1 MHRNGH
7 YGVALLVFAPLAFLL
22 ALNHAASAGLIGAVI
37 VAGTAPIPDLDQ
49 RIPFLTHRGFTHTV
63 WFLFGASIVAGT
75 GTWFAIIRADH
86 ALSTLDTT
94 AATTHP
100 ILPAIAVGF
109 LVGLGLA
116 THLLGDVITPMGI
129 TPFAPVRETKY
140 TWKLTTSGDATANN
154 VHLVVGLGAI
164 GAALSVPHLLATSG
178 A

>member
-7 YGVALLVFAPLAFLL
+7 YGLALLVFAPLAFLL
-22 ALNHAASAGLIGAVI
+22 DLNHAASGALIGAVI

-63 WFLFGASIVAGT
+63 WFLLGASLITGA

-86 ALSTLDTT
+86 AIPNLDAP
-94 AATTHP
+94 AATSHP
-100 ILPAIAVGF
+100 ILLAVTVGS

-129 TPFAPVRETKY
+129 KPFAPLSGVKY
-140 TWKLTTSGDATANN
+140 TLDLTTSKNRVVNMGLFISGLAAT
-154 VHLVVGLGAI
+154 
-164 GAALSVPHLLATSG
+164 GAALYLPHVLALSSS
-178 A
+178 